1 MKTFKQFMEAA
12 SSQEAM
18 DWVYDQFAGEDEVD
32 LADHD
37 VKKLKAEF
45 IKKFGKGMVKFFD
58 SAISEYE
65 SSAPSSAD
73 AMDWVYDQF
82 AGEDEVDLADYDLNK
97 LKAAFVKKFGKEM
110 VKFFNSAI
118 SEYK

>member
-18 DWVYDQFAGEDEVD
+18 DWVYDQFAGEDEVN
-32 LADHD
+32 LADYD

-58 SAISEYE
+58 SAISEYGSVT
-65 SSAPSSAD
+65 SSQD

-82 AGEDEVDLADYDLNK
+82 EGEDEVDLADYDLTK
-97 LKAAFVKKFGKEM
+97 LKAAFIKKFGKEM